1 MKRVIIDC
9 DPSADDALALM
20 LAAASAEL
28 SLEAVTA
35 VSGVCE
41 VAQSARNALNILELC
56 GRSDVSVAAGA
67 SPPSRSLTAGTD
79 FRRRGLSPP
88 LPVCQD
94 CLPWS

>member
-41 VAQSARNALNILELC
+41 VVQSARNALNIL
-56 GRSDVSVAAGA
+56 GA
-67 SPPSRSLTAGTD
+67 VRQVRCISGCREPASH
-79 FRRRGLSPP
+79 
-88 LPVCQD
+88 
-94 CLPWS
+94 

>member
-56 GRSDVSVAAGA
+56 GRSDVSVAAGSQPA
-67 SPPSRSLTAGTD
+67 IKAQAGI
-79 FRRRGLSPP
+79 
-88 LPVCQD
+88 
-94 CLPWS
+94 

>member
-41 VAQSARNALNILELC
+41 VAQSAQNALNILELC
-56 GRSDVSVAAGA
+56 GRCRCISGCRSQPAIKAQAGI
-67 SPPSRSLTAGTD
+67 
-79 FRRRGLSPP
+79 
-88 LPVCQD
+88 
-94 CLPWS
+94 

>member
-41 VAQSARNALNILELC
+41 VAQSARNVNVLETLKEYNAKL
-56 GRSDVSVAAGA
+56 GIK
-67 SPPSRSLTAGTD
+67 
-79 FRRRGLSPP
+79 
-88 LPVCQD
+88 
-94 CLPWS
+94 